1 MDRSDDAQRKS
12 SFACQARRSFLA
24 LAFGDVTCALVFG
37 DVTFALAFGDVTC
50 VLAFGDVTF
59 GGAA

>member
-1 MDRSDDAQRKS
+1 MSRDIGFAGQELAFACQELA
-12 SFACQARRSFLA
+12 FACQARRSFLP
-24 LAFGDVTCALVFG
+24 
-37 DVTFALAFGDVTC
+37 LAFGDVTC